1 MALPASADDRA
12 ALVTGAS
19 SGIGEAM
26 ARELARRG
34 HQVVLVAR
42 SADRLEELA
51 ASLGHGAHALPA
63 DLSRRSDREMLP
75 DRLAALR
82 LVPNILIN
90 NAGVTARALVAK
102 SIPEQQLNVVEVDV
116 AAVVDLCSRF
126 VPGMVE
132 RGCGAVLN
140 VSSLAGLGP
149 SPEHAAYGAAKAFV
163 LCYTESLRCELR
175 GTGVTATALC
185 SGPVATG
192 FVDKG
197 GFTKAEVEAMLPR
210 ALWKS
215 AETVALAGINGLAA
229 GKGVVTPGQI
239 NRIAAALL
247 RVLPHEPMLP
257 MIARRSPLMKE
268 LALQRGSSSGR

>member
-1 MALPASADDRA
+1 
-12 ALVTGAS
+12 
-19 SGIGEAM
+19 
-26 ARELARRG
+26 
-34 HQVVLVAR
+34 
-42 SADRLEELA
+42 
-51 ASLGHGAHALPA
+51 
-63 DLSRRSDREMLP
+63 MLP